1 MGKPKILTII
11 TSYNRRQSLC
21 LLVDALIPQPT
32 DIVIFDDCSDWEVEH
47 LNTKDGRIAVV
58 RNPEH
63 RGKADYWK
71 TWQDIFNYCKAVQ
84 DKYSHFI
91 FLPDDVEPCPDFIKN
106 AVDAFDSIPN
116 CTSLSPLRTNNSF
129 YQGKS
134 RWGGRKV
141 EEQGDFVLSHFF
153 DGCAVV
159 TKRFFEALNWYM
171 MPIAPSLDP
180 YKSSG
185 VGRQI
190 TIRLQDRGCRMYHV
204 RRTMLS
210 LVEDP
215 KASIMNELERKRH
228 PMVANYE
235 DNYRCVDV
243 HMASLYRDGHLL
255 KTLQTLCGQP
265 EVATV
270 YVTLNN
276 YSQPQF
282 NETMAGIKDLQ
293 KQFGC
298 KIVTRRAK
306 NQKGSNEKLSQ
317 LPKSTAPYIAFADDD
332 ILYPADYFLR
342 LIHGIRLHNAAVS
355 FHGGV
360 LKELPTDKY
369 YNGGRKMYSW
379 NVTVPNDT
387 PVDIIGTGVGLLKRD
402 WFTDDELA
410 ALYKDAPTTS
420 MDDIIVSCVLSHKG
434 IERWVL
440 AHPARIIATK
450 EPHPDDQYVYDQYKD
465 NDAEQVEYL
474 NHNLI
479 K

>member
-1 MGKPKILTII
+1 MEQPRVLVAI
-11 TSYNRRQSLC
+11 TSYNRQQSLFN
-21 LLVDALIPQPT
+21 LVSHIMDESCNV
-32 DIVIFDDCSDWEVEH
+32 DFVVFDDCSDFEGV
-47 LNTKDGRIAVV
+47 NTHIFKFIKS
-58 RNPEH
+58 PEH
-63 RGKADYWK
+63 RGKAGYWK
-71 TWQDIFNYCKAVQ
+71 TWQDIFNYCKSVQ

-91 FLPDDVEPCPDFIKN
+91 FLPDDVEPCQNFIEK
-106 AVDAFDSIPN
+106 AVAAFDSIPN
-116 CTSLSPLRTNNSF
+116 CTSLSPLRTNYSI

-134 RWGGRKV
+134 RWGGRTV
-141 EEQGDFVLSHFF
+141 EQQGDFIQSHFF

-159 TKRFFEALNWYM
+159 NHRFFEALNWYM
-171 MPIAPSLDP
+171 MPIVASDDP

-185 VGRQI
+185 VGMQI
-190 TIRLQDRGCRMYHV
+190 TKRLQEKGDRMFHV
-204 RRTMLS
+204 SRTMLT
-210 LVEDP
+210 LVNDP
-215 KASIMNELERKRH
+215 TESIMNELERKRH
-228 PMVANYE
+228 PMVANWE
-235 DNYRCVDV
+235 DNYECVDV

-276 YSQPQF
+276 YTQPQY

-317 LPKSTAPYIAFADDD
+317 LAKSTAPYIAFADDD

-379 NVTVPNDT
+379 NISVPEDVK
-387 PVDIIGTGVGLLKRD
+387 VDIMGTGVGLLRRE
-402 WFTDDELA
+402 WFTDAELK
-410 ALYKDAPTTS
+410 ALYNDAPEVS
-420 MDDIIVSCVLSHKG
+420 MDDLIVSCALSEKG
-434 IERWVL
+434 ISRWVL
-440 AHPARIIATK
+440 AHPSCFAHHKAQA
-450 EPHPDDQYVYDQYKD
+450 PDDNYVYDQYKD
-465 NDAEQVEYL
+465 NDAVQVAYINEHLKRY
-474 NHNLI
+474 
-479 K
+479 